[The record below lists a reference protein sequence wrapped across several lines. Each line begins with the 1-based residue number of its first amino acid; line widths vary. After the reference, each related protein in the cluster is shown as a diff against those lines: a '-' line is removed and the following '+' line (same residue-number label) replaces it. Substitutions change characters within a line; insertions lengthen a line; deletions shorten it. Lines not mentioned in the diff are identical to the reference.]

1 MKYYLGFKGFSDSSV
16 LKNMPVNSGDTD
28 WVPGLQRS
36 PGEGNGNLHQYSCLG
51 NTVDRGARQAT
62 VHGVEKSQTRL
73 SNQKQEQLCI

>member
-1 MKYYLGFKGFSDSSV
+1 MKYYLGFKGFLDSSV
-16 LKNMPVNSGDTD
+16 VKNMPVNSGDID

-62 VHGVEKSQTRL
+62 IHGVAKSQTRL
-73 SNQKQEQLCI
+73 SNQKQEHLCI